1 MGEGRHDISSTGR
14 MMPWPRPYPARAR
27 RPGPGRTNPM
37 IQRAGRSRM
46 FGWEPHPLR
55 RRTDRAEGGV
65 LAALIVVFLITA
77 PLVVALAGHWARG
90 TGVRQQRAEVAWR
103 LVPALMERGVPAQRA
118 DFSWPSGTM
127 WIRARWSA
135 PDGQPR
141 QGWIPVNSATMPGS
155 ARVWVSRTGSLT
167 GPPLRPGQLGERIA
181 VAEML
186 AASAVISMFFL
197 FGWAGRCLINRQR
210 LDDWEQAWRVI
221 EPQWT
226 RQR

>member
-1 MGEGRHDISSTGR
+1 
-14 MMPWPRPYPARAR
+14 
-27 RPGPGRTNPM
+27 M

-55 RRTDRAEGGV
+55 RRTDRVEGGV
-65 LAALIVVFLITA
+65 LAALILVFLITA

-90 TGVRQQRAEVAWR
+90 AGVRQQRAQVAWR
-103 LVPALMERGVPAQRA
+103 LVPALMERGVPAQRD
-118 DFSWPSGTM
+118 DFSWPSGTI

-141 QGWIPVNSATMPGS
+141 QGWIPVNSGTMPGSS
-155 ARVWVSRTGSLT
+155 ARVWVSRTGSLS
-167 GPPLRPGQLGERIA
+167 GSPLRPGQLEERIT

-186 AASAVISMFFL
+186 AASAVISVFFL
-197 FGWAGRCLINRQR
+197 FACGGRCLINRQR
-210 LDDWEQAWRVI
+210 LNDWEQAWRVI